1 MVDAIRETLGAYYLY
16 IKFVHLM
23 AAMMW
28 SWSTAVAYV
37 WYIRDAWQ
45 EWADNPQDPILKAR
59 RDWAFEQFDRGVV
72 LEHLAFPVILIT
84 GPLMIILAGW
94 PLMTPWL
101 AAKLAIVL
109 LVFMPIE
116 IFDYWLSHLGGN
128 KTRIRK
134 QNDPQKFDRFIRIH
148 WMFFRVTTPLIV
160 IFMPLV
166 IFFATVKPALW

>member
-1 MVDAIRETLGAYYLY
+1 MIDAIRESLGAYYQY
-16 IKFVHLM
+16 IKFVHLL

-37 WYIRDAWQ
+37 WYIKDAWK
-45 EWADNPQDPILKAR
+45 EWAENPHDPILKAR
-59 RDWAFEQFDRGVV
+59 RDWAFEQFDKGVV

-101 AAKLAIVL
+101 AVKLAIVL
-109 LVFMPIE
+109 FVFIPIE
-116 IFDYWLSHLGGN
+116 IFDYWLSHMGGN
-128 KTRIRK
+128 KTRVRK
-134 QNDPQKFDRFIRIH
+134 QNDPKKFDHFIRIH
-148 WMFFRVTTPLIV
+148 WIFFQITTPLIV

-166 IFFATVKPALW
+166 VFLATVKPTLW

>member
-1 MVDAIRETLGAYYLY
+1 MVDAIRESLGAWYLY
-16 IKFVHLM
+16 IKFVHLL

-37 WYIRDAWQ
+37 WYIKDAWK
-45 EWADNPQDPILKAR
+45 EWADNPQDSVLKAR
-59 RDWAFEQFDRGVV
+59 RDWAFEQFDRGVI
-72 LEHLAFPVILIT
+72 LEHLAFPVILVT
-84 GPLMIILAGW
+84 GPLMIVLAGW

-101 AAKLAIVL
+101 AAKLSIVL
-109 LVFMPIE
+109 LVFIPIE

-134 QNDPQKFDRFIRIH
+134 QNDPKKFERFIQIH
-148 WMFFRVTTPLIV
+148 WLFFRITTPLIV

-166 IFFATVKPALW
+166 IFLATVKPALW